1 MFVSSS
7 LPTPPIAA
15 LFVLTKD
22 EMTISTVVSEKKE
35 QQRGMT
41 FDCICNRDDCTRESG
56 IVIVC
61 VQVQEGLGER
71 ETTLRVKEGVLMVYV
86 IIDLMLRIRCKIEM
100 NAAQLRF
107 RYINLVHVKSVQR
120 GRVS

>member
-1 MFVSSS
+1 MFKFKS
-7 LPTPPIAA
+7 
-15 LFVLTKD
+15 TKD
-22 EMTISTVVSEKKE
+22 W
-35 QQRGMT
+35 
-41 FDCICNRDDCTRESG
+41 
-56 IVIVC
+56 
-61 VQVQEGLGER
+61 GER
-71 ETTLRVKEGVLMVYV
+71 VSTGGKEGVLMVYV

>member
-1 MFVSSS
+1 M
-7 LPTPPIAA
+7 
-15 LFVLTKD
+15 KD
-22 EMTISTVVSEKKE
+22 W
-35 QQRGMT
+35 
-41 FDCICNRDDCTRESG
+41 
-56 IVIVC
+56 
-61 VQVQEGLGER
+61 GER